1 MLDILIW
8 LVEGLLSPIVSVLEA
23 IADPLV
29 VAMGDSPALQA
40 FVAIVGGVG
49 ALIFYFWGTNA
60 LLDWIWGDRFDK
72 DGRLTRSSEKT
83 REAIRPW
90 LFVLPAMI
98 LLFVYLVFPA
108 FTTLDLSFRDEAG
121 REFVNIRN
129 YSWAIQSPDF
139 HESIRNN
146 ILWLLFVPFASTA
159 FGLVVAVLADRV
171 RWESLAKSI
180 IFMPMAI
187 SFVGASIIW
196 QFIYDFRD
204 TGEQVGLLNGLF
216 TTLGGDPQGWLILEP
231 WNNFFLM
238 IILVWIQTGFAM
250 VLLSAALKGVPEETL
265 EAARI
270 DGASEVAIFFRI
282 MIPQII
288 GTITVVMTT
297 VTITVL
303 KVFDIVY
310 ATTGGQ
316 NGTDVLANLMDTKM
330 FRGTPDFGRGSAVAV
345 TLMLAT
351 VPFMIWNIIRFRR
364 EEKFR

>member
-1 MLDILIW
+1 MLDVLVW
-8 LVEGLLSPIVSVLEA
+8 LLEGLLSPIVSVLEA
-23 IADPLV
+23 IANPLV
-29 VAMGDSPALQA
+29 VAMDKSAGLQA

-49 ALIFYFWGTNA
+49 SLVLYYWGTNA
-60 LLDWIWGDRFDK
+60 LLDWIWGDRVDK
-72 DGRLTRSSEKT
+72 ESQTSRSNEKT

-90 LFVLPAMI
+90 LFVVPAMV
-98 LLFVYLVFPA
+98 LLFIYLVFPA
-108 FTTLDLSFRDEAG
+108 FNTLDLSFRDEAG
-121 REFVNIRN
+121 NLFVNIRN
-129 YSWAIQSPDF
+129 YSWALQSPDF

-146 ILWLLFVPFASTA
+146 VLWLLFVPFASTA
-159 FGLVVAVLADRV
+159 FGLIVAVLADRV

-204 TGEQVGLLNGLF
+204 TGQQVGLLNGIVTALS
-216 TTLGGDPQGWLILEP
+216 GDPQGWLILEP

-270 DGASEVAIFFRI
+270 DGANEIEIFFRI

-297 VTITVL
+297 ITITVL

-345 TLMLAT
+345 TLMLTT

-364 EEKFR
+364 EEKLR

>member
-8 LVEGLLSPIVSVLEA
+8 LIEGILSPFVSVLEA
-23 IADPLV
+23 IANPLV
-29 VAMGDSPALQA
+29 TAMADSPGLQA
-40 FVAIVGGVG
+40 VVAIVGGVG
-49 ALIFYFWGTNA
+49 ALVLYFWGTNA
-60 LLDWIWGDRFDK
+60 VLDWIYRDRFDEG
-72 DGRLTRSSEKT
+72 GRLIHSSEKI

-90 LFVLPAMI
+90 LFVVPAMLI
-98 LLFVYLVFPA
+98 LFIYLVFPA
-108 FTTLDLSFRDEAG
+108 FNTLDLSFRNEAG
-121 REFVNIRN
+121 REFVNVRN
-129 YSWAIQSPDF
+129 YTWAIQDPGF
-139 HESIRNN
+139 LESIRNN
-146 ILWLLFVPFASTA
+146 ILWLLFVPFTSTA

-171 RWESLAKSI
+171 RWESFAKSI

-216 TTLGGDPQGWLILEP
+216 TALGGEPQGWLILEP

-265 EAARI
+265 EAARM
-270 DGASEVAIFFRI
+270 DGANEVVIFFRI

-297 VTITVL
+297 ITITVL

-364 EEKFR
+364 EEQFR

>member
-1 MLDILIW
+1 MLESLQNAPPGIQ
-8 LVEGLLSPIVSVLEA
+8 A
-23 IADPLV
+23 V
-29 VAMGDSPALQA
+29 VA
-40 FVAIVGGVG
+40 IIGGVG
-49 ALIFYFWGTNA
+49 ALIAYFWGSNS
-60 LLDWIWGDRFDK
+60 LIDFIWRDRFDAQ
-72 DGRLTRSSEKT
+72 GNLLQSNERV
-83 REAIRPW
+83 REATRPW
-90 LFVLPAMI
+90 LFVIPALL
-98 LLFVYLVFPA
+98 LLFIFLIYPA
-108 FTTLDLSFRDEAG
+108 FNTLNLSFQDDGGDRYVGAS
-121 REFVNIRN
+121 N
-129 YSWAIQSPDF
+129 YTWAVEDPSFQ
-139 HESIRNN
+139 ESIRNN
-146 ILWLLFVPFASTA
+146 ILWLLFVPFVSTS
-159 FGLVVAVLADRV
+159 FGLIIAVLSDRV
-171 RWESLAKSI
+171 RWESVAKSI

-196 QFIYDFRD
+196 QFVYDFND
-204 TGEQVGLLNGLF
+204 TGEQLGLLNGIV
-216 TTLGGDPQGWLILEP
+216 TALGGEPQGWYIIEP

-270 DGASEVAIFFRI
+270 DGANEIAIFFRI

-297 VTITVL
+297 ITITVL
-303 KVFDIVY
+303 KIFDIVY

-316 NGTDVLANLMDTKM
+316 FGTDVLANLMDTKI
-330 FRGTPDFGRGSAVAV
+330 FRETDFGRGSAIAV